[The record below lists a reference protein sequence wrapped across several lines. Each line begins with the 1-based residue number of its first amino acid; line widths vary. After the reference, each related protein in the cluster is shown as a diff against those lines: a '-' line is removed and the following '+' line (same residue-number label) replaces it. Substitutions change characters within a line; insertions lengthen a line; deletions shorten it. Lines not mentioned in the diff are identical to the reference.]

1 MGWVTDIIRELIWM
15 ISYALLVM
23 GDAIFDITKTV
34 GSIRISQ
41 FKELW
46 MWWGIL
52 SATIALVTA
61 IRVIIMVLKY
71 MLDDEYQQ
79 KTNMFGVFSKVLMVS
94 MVMALL
100 PFGVQTVT
108 DAGASAVQRIT
119 SIVSPTSESIGMLP
133 STILISS
140 IIGHSH
146 EIESNSGVENIGIS
160 YKIGDIKINEKD
172 GDGAYLYFDT
182 LGDLFMLLIMGAFSS
197 IMFILIGIQ
206 IAQRLFSLMMKVL
219 VAPIPISGLVNPDDT
234 SFQRWY
240 RMIISDVV
248 SNFTQLLL
256 VNVVMIFSVS
266 QLVRNNGVWVTL
278 VVFLGGIMVCLTGI
292 PELSSLIGGDTST
305 SGVMQ
310 QLASIRQA
318 SSGFGRTVGSTGKT
332 LGSVA
337 KKGLSGAS
345 NIGKKVGGVGKGF
358 ASAGLG
364 FMAGKMGSTSGSN
377 FAQGFTGGSSER
389 HPDKQGNVFAS
400 SSTAQSSRSENKS
413 TQGNSFSSNASSN
426 QSKQAVN
433 SSYGGNAT
441 NDKQFANQ
449 NVQSKQS
456 DTLNNKNNINQGGG
470 QQEVQGAT
478 PSKHPQEPSNTFNQK
493 PKEHHD
499 PQIKGNQMNKSP
511 APSRSS
517 NVVKKAERNYGTKA
531 NPFVKPTTKGGS
543 HVYKSSMNYK
553 TKNTS
558 TQKKV
563 LKANEVT
570 QRSIKETD
578 KKFKGGN

>member
-61 IRVIIMVLKY
+61 IRVILMVLKY

-79 KTNMFGVFSKVLMVS
+79 KTNMFGVFSKVLLVS

-160 YKIGDIKINEKD
+160 YTIGDIKINDKD

-197 IMFILIGIQ
+197 IMFVLIGIQ

-219 VAPIPISGLVNPDDT
+219 VAPIPISGLVNPDDS

-256 VNVVMIFSVS
+256 VNVVMVFSVS

-358 ASAGLG
+358 ATAGLG

-400 SSTAQSSRSENKS
+400 SSTAQSSTSENKS

-426 QSKQAVN
+426 QSKQAVK

-470 QQEVQGAT
+470 QQDVQGA
-478 PSKHPQEPSNTFNQK
+478 PSNHPQEPSNTFNQK
-493 PKEHHD
+493 PKAQHD
-499 PQIKGNQMNKSP
+499 PQIKGNQTNKSP

-517 NVVKKAERNYGTKA
+517 NVVQKAERNYGTKA

-570 QRSIKETD
+570 QRSIKATD

>member
-61 IRVIIMVLKY
+61 IRVILMVLKY

-79 KTNMFGVFSKVLMVS
+79 KTNMFGVFSKVLLVS

-108 DAGASAVQRIT
+108 DAGANAVQRIT
-119 SIVSPTSESIGMLP
+119 YIVSPTSESIGMLP

-160 YKIGDIKINEKD
+160 YTIGDIKINEKD

-219 VAPIPISGLVNPDDT
+219 VAPIPISGLVNPDDS

-240 RMIISDVV
+240 RM
-248 SNFTQLLL
+248 
-256 VNVVMIFSVS
+256 
-266 QLVRNNGVWVTL
+266 
-278 VVFLGGIMVCLTGI
+278 
-292 PELSSLIGGDTST
+292 
-305 SGVMQ
+305 
-310 QLASIRQA
+310 
-318 SSGFGRTVGSTGKT
+318 
-332 LGSVA
+332 
-337 KKGLSGAS
+337 
-345 NIGKKVGGVGKGF
+345 
-358 ASAGLG
+358 
-364 FMAGKMGSTSGSN
+364 
-377 FAQGFTGGSSER
+377 
-389 HPDKQGNVFAS
+389 
-400 SSTAQSSRSENKS
+400 
-413 TQGNSFSSNASSN
+413 
-426 QSKQAVN
+426 
-433 SSYGGNAT
+433 
-441 NDKQFANQ
+441 
-449 NVQSKQS
+449 
-456 DTLNNKNNINQGGG
+456 
-470 QQEVQGAT
+470 
-478 PSKHPQEPSNTFNQK
+478 
-493 PKEHHD
+493 
-499 PQIKGNQMNKSP
+499 
-511 APSRSS
+511 
-517 NVVKKAERNYGTKA
+517 
-531 NPFVKPTTKGGS
+531 
-543 HVYKSSMNYK
+543 SM
-553 TKNTS
+553 
-558 TQKKV
+558 
-563 LKANEVT
+563 
-570 QRSIKETD
+570 
-578 KKFKGGN
+578 